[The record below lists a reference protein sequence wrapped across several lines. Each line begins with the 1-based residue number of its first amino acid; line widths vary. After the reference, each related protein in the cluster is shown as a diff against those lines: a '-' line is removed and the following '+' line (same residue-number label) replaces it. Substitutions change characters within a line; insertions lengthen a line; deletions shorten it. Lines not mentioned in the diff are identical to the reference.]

1 MLVNSID
8 IKVYGIEVVS
18 KIIKSPAFYIIKEWN
33 KGAITPIT
41 ISKQFTYGILELNLL
56 ISASTEELL
65 IINKSNFIKKISDS
79 VIKDGEYYFKV
90 TLTSS
95 NENGSFINEMN
106 DMYCENIKLTLD
118 IGEKYEVERTETL
131 NSVSTK
137 MINVIGNTETPAIV
151 EITPATT
158 LADITL
164 EGLADD
170 PIIIKN
176 LTANKTVILDG
187 ELQKVT
193 VDGVNKYGDTDMWDF
208 PRLKPGANTIKISK
222 NNCDIKIK
230 YKPRYI

>member
-1 MLVNSID
+1 MLVGNVDISVFKARLMSRSISNAEFEIFNYWGDNNINPIFLKNGNNKFKELTLKLD
-8 IKVYGIEVVS
+8 ILCKDFDE
-18 KIIKSPAFYIIKEWN
+18 
-33 KGAITPIT
+33 
-41 ISKQFTYGILELNLL
+41 LE
-56 ISASTEELL
+56 IM
-65 IINKSNFIKKISDS
+65 KSNLIKQLEIST
-79 VIKDGEYYFKV
+79 IKFEDINFYYRGFLSTAPTYSYVMKG
-90 TLTSS
+90 
-95 NENGSFINEMN
+95 NEIAE
-106 DMYCENIKLTLD
+106 IKMLVVA
-118 IGEKYEVERTETL
+118 EKLEITETM
-131 NSVSTK
+131 NRITNK
-137 MINVIGNTETPAIV
+137 TINVQGNLETPAIV
-151 EITPATT
+151 EITPTT
-158 LADITL
+158 ALADITL

>member
-1 MLVNSID
+1 MDVNGININLYGGIQLEVD
-8 IKVYGIEVVS
+8 IQNYKY
-18 KIIKSPAFYIIKEWN
+18 KSEY
-33 KGAITPIT
+33 T
-41 ISKQFTYGILELNLL
+41 LL
-56 ISASTEELL
+56 TNSLKPVKLST
-65 IINKSNFIKKISDS
+65 
-79 VIKDGEYYFKV
+79 
-90 TLTSS
+90 
-95 NENGSFINEMN
+95 
-106 DMYCENIKLTLD
+106 
-118 IGEKYEVERTETL
+118 TETL
-131 NSVSTK
+131 KAIKVDILFKGNNRDEVLSNISRFMTLLKDEVIINLDGYNNSFKVYLENDSIEK
-137 MINVIGNTETPAIV
+137 KKSKRKYKLKLEFKGYSMKDEIVENINRINSKTIEVPGTQITPAIV

-193 VDGVNKYGDTDMWDF
+193 VDRVNKYGDTDMWDF
-208 PRLKPGANTIKISK
+208 PRLNPGTNTITVNK

>member
-1 MLVNSID
+1 MLSNISRFMTLLKDEVIINLDGYNNSF
-8 IKVYGIEVVS
+8 KVYLENDSIEKKKSKRKYKLKLEFKGYSMKDEIVENINRINSKTIEV
-18 KIIKSPAFYIIKEWN
+18 P
-33 KGAITPIT
+33 GTQITP
-41 ISKQFTYGILELNLL
+41 
-56 ISASTEELL
+56 
-65 IINKSNFIKKISDS
+65 
-79 VIKDGEYYFKV
+79 V
-90 TLTSS
+90 
-95 NENGSFINEMN
+95 
-106 DMYCENIKLTLD
+106 
-118 IGEKYEVERTETL
+118 
-131 NSVSTK
+131 
-137 MINVIGNTETPAIV
+137 IV

-193 VDGVNKYGDTDMWDF
+193 VDRVNKYGDTDMWDF
-208 PRLKPGANTIKISK
+208 PRLNPGTNTITVNK